1 MYVKLILKWCLF
13 SVCFKIFDQDSD
25 GFLKKSEIVQMFET
39 MLEVSEQSGSSQ
51 KTNSESSES
60 SQKTQVV
67 DNLVKELLQKAKAD
81 KEGKEN
87 DDSLSLEEFLV
98 WTVGNSLPE
107 EFSKLIFQV
116 SLASYFFALLVF

>member
-1 MYVKLILKWCLF
+1 MNFF

-60 SQKTQVV
+60 SQKTQLV